1 MFILSTEDKIS
12 LLRRLLIWKYHKPQF
27 PVIFTSD
34 ILVLI
39 ANQEEELFFANKT
52 EHLNAHGFYTN
63 IAKQNS
69 VFVCL
74 IECCIF
80 MT

>member
-1 MFILSTEDKIS
+1 MLILSTEEQIS

-34 ILVLI
+34 IPVWI

-52 EHLNAHGFYTN
+52 EHLNVHGFNTN

-69 VFVCL
+69 VFVL